1 MAELEHRPVAHDHEA
16 FLAHDHEAFLARAR
30 QRRGFQHAYDAL
42 EAEYQVANELIA
54 ARARAGL
61 TQDAVA
67 QRMGTTK
74 SAISRLE
81 RSGKH
86 APSIGT
92 LQRYAEAVGCEL
104 KIELL
109 PKAG

>member
-1 MAELEHRPVAHDHEA
+1 MAELEHRPVLHDH
-16 FLAHDHEAFLARAR
+16 DAFLARAR
-30 QRRGFQHAYDAL
+30 QRSGLQEAYDAL
-42 EAEYQVANELIA
+42 ETEYQVANELIA

-81 RSGKH
+81 SSGKH
-86 APSIGT
+86 TPSIGT
-92 LQRYAEAVGCEL
+92 LQRYAKAVGCEL
-104 KIELL
+104 EVRLV

>member
-1 MAELEHRPVAHDHEA
+1 MAELEHRSIVHDHEA
-16 FLAHDHEAFLARAR
+16 FLTRAR
-30 QRRGFQHAYDAL
+30 RRRGFPRGYDAL
-42 EAEYQVANELIA
+42 ETEYQVASERIA
-54 ARARAGL
+54 GRARAGL

-81 RSGKH
+81 SGGKH
-86 APSIGT
+86 TPSAST
-92 LQRYAEAVGCEL
+92 LRRYAKAVGCERR
-104 KIELL
+104 IELV